1 MKKQTTLLLTCLLLR
16 ISFSFAQSSPVIKE
30 YIHKYKQIA
39 IEEMLRTGVPASI
52 TLAQGIHETE
62 AGRSKLV
69 LKSNNHFGIKCKAE
83 WRGESVSHDDDAR
96 GECFRKYADPFDS
109 YKDHSDFLKTRAHY
123 ASLFKLEPTDYEG
136 WAHGLKKAGYATNPK
151 YAQVLIKLIRDY
163 NLQDYTLIALGEKD
177 PEENEDA
184 LVTSKSEIEKSMSV
198 PDPEA
203 IKKQNNYP
211 QGVFKINRTNVV
223 YIAKGTSYIVV
234 ANEHDIPLARLF
246 DFNDLPEKEISE
258 TDHLLYLQRKRKQGT
273 NELHTVVAGENLWDI
288 AQEEGLRLQSL
299 LEYNFL
305 KLGMQPQ
312 EGETLHLQRQAP
324 AMPKL
329 FTAQNAINKAIPVE
343 EIKPLETSNEVY
355 TLHTVEP
362 KQTMYAISKKYD
374 VAVADI
380 LQWNQMQTTELK
392 TGQQLRINKKF

>member
-1 MKKQTTLLLTCLLLR
+1 MKKQTTLLLTCFLLS

-30 YIHKYKQIA
+30 YINKYKKIA

-123 ASLFKLEPTDYEG
+123 SSLFKLEPTDYEG

-163 NLQDYTLIALGEKD
+163 NLQDLTLIALGEKD

-184 LVTSKSEIEKSMSV
+184 LVTSKSEVEKSMSI

-203 IKKQNNYP
+203 MKKQNNYP

-223 YIAKGTSYIVV
+223 FIAKGTSYIVV
-234 ANEHDIPLARLF
+234 ANQYDIPLARLF
-246 DFNDLPEKEISE
+246 DFNDLTEKETAE
-258 TDHLLYLQRKRKQGT
+258 TDQLLYLQRKRKQGT

-343 EIKPLETSNEVY
+343 EIKPLETSYEVY

-392 TGQQLRINKKF
+392 TGQQLRINKKY

>member
-1 MKKQTTLLLTCLLLR
+1 MKKQTTLLLTCFLLS

-30 YIHKYKQIA
+30 YINKYKLIA

-62 AGRSKLV
+62 AGRSRLV

-123 ASLFKLEPTDYEG
+123 SSLFKLEPTDYEG

-163 NLQDYTLIALGEKD
+163 NLQDYTLIALGEKG

-184 LVTSKSEIEKSMSV
+184 FVTNKSQVEELTPV
-198 PDPEA
+198 HDLEV
-203 IKKQNNYP
+203 IKKENNYP

-223 YIAKGTSYIVV
+223 FIAKGTSYIVV
-234 ANEHDIPLARLF
+234 ANQYDIPLARLF
-246 DFNDLPEKEISE
+246 DFNDLPEKETAE
-258 TDHLLYLQRKRKQGT
+258 TDQLLYLQRKRKQGT
-273 NELHTVVAGENLWDI
+273 NELHTVVAGESLWDI

-305 KLGMQPQ
+305 KFGMQPQ

-329 FTAQNAINKAIPVE
+329 FTAQNAINKAILVE
-343 EIKPLETSNEVY
+343 EIKPLETSYEVY

-380 LQWNQMQTTELK
+380 LLWNQLQTTELK
-392 TGQQLRINKKF
+392 TGQQLRINKKY

>member
-1 MKKQTTLLLTCLLLR
+1 MKKQTTLLLTCFFLS

-30 YIHKYKQIA
+30 YINKYKKIA

-123 ASLFKLEPTDYEG
+123 SSLFKLEPTDYEG

-184 LVTSKSEIEKSMSV
+184 LVTSKSEVEKSISV
-198 PDPEA
+198 PDPEV

-223 YIAKGTSYIVV
+223 FIAKGTSYIVV

-246 DFNDLPEKEISE
+246 DFNDLTEKEISE

-273 NELHTVVAGENLWDI
+273 NELHTVVSGESLWDI

-305 KLGMQPQ
+305 KFGMQPQ

-343 EIKPLETSNEVY
+343 EIKPLEASYEVY

-374 VAVADI
+374 VAVTDI
-380 LQWNQMQTTELK
+380 LQWNQLQTTELK
-392 TGQQLRINKKF
+392 TGQQLRINKKY

>member
-1 MKKQTTLLLTCLLLR
+1 MKKEKTLLLTCFLFSV
-16 ISFSFAQSSPVIKE
+16 SFSFAQSSSVIKE
-30 YIHKYKQIA
+30 YINKYKQIA

-123 ASLFKLEPTDYEG
+123 ASLFKLDPTDYEG

-163 NLQDYTLIALGEKD
+163 NLQDYTLIALGEKQ
-177 PEENEDA
+177 PEENEEVFVNGKTQDETEVVDTKNA
-184 LVTSKSEIEKSMSV
+184 AVMQ
-198 PDPEA
+198 
-203 IKKQNNYP
+203 KQNNYP

-223 YIAKGTSYIVV
+223 FIVIGTSYMVV
-234 ANEHDIPLARLF
+234 ADEHDISLARLF
-246 DFNDLPEKEISE
+246 DFNDLPERETAE
-258 TDHLLYLQRKRKQGT
+258 TDHLVYLQRKRKQSANG
-273 NELHTVVAGENLWDI
+273 LHTVVAGENIWDI
-288 AQEEGLRLQSL
+288 AQEEGLRLESL
-299 LEYNFL
+299 LQYNFL
-305 KLGMQPQ
+305 KFGMQPQ
-312 EGETLHLQRQAP
+312 VGEILYLQRQAP

-329 FTAQNAINKAIPVE
+329 FTAQNAINKEIPVE
-343 EIKPLETSNEVY
+343 EVKPLEASYELY

-362 KQTMYAISKKYD
+362 KQTMYAISKKYQ

-380 LQWNQMQTTELK
+380 LQWNQLQTTELK
-392 TGQQLRINKKF
+392 TGQQLRINKK

>member
-30 YIHKYKQIA
+30 YINKYKKIA
-39 IEEMLRTGVPASI
+39 IEEMLRTGVPSSI

-123 ASLFKLEPTDYEG
+123 SSLFKLEPTDYEG

-246 DFNDLPEKEISE
+246 DFNDLPEKEISK

-343 EIKPLETSNEVY
+343 EIKPLETSYEVY

-392 TGQQLRINKKF
+392 TGQQLRINKKY